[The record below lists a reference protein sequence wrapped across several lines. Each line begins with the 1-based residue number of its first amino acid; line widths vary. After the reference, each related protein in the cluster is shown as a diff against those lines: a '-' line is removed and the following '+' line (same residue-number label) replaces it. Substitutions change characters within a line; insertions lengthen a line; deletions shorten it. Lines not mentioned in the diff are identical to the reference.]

1 MCFPNDDY
9 DWAAEVQVDEYLV
22 ADKPIKCL
30 ECFRTISVGDRFRQT
45 YQQEDE
51 TCRNH
56 PASDHYDGPE
66 ADSDECA
73 PGCEHD
79 YGETYTHRM
88 CETCD
93 QLIEA
98 IHQHEIDEGCSEI
111 ESRPCFGELGDAM
124 FEGPRAAYLA
134 KAETMFPG
142 ITSRLPSRWVSYLAD
157 E

>member
-1 MCFPNDDY
+1 MCFDSDY
-9 DWAAEVQVDEYLV
+9 DWYAEVQSDEYLV

-30 ECFRTISVGDRFRQT
+30 ECFRSISVGDRFRHI

-56 PASDHYDGPE
+56 PISDYYEGPE
-66 ADSDECA
+66 TDSKECA
-73 PGCEHD
+73 PGCEHE

-98 IHQHEIDEGCSEI
+98 IHQYEMDEGCSEI
-111 ESRPCFGELGDAM
+111 ESRPCFGGLGDAM
-124 FEGPRAAYLA
+124 FEGARAAYLA

-142 ITSRLPSRWVSYLAD
+142 ITSRLPSRWVSHLAD